1 MSKLKAAN
9 AARKV
14 SPPNPKSKSRISDD
28 SEVRLLSK
36 TEVLERV
43 GGITFVTIWGWMR
56 EGKFPAA
63 RSLGGKSVWVEAEVE
78 AWIKALPL
86 RKYKDWEPAS

>member
-1 MSKLKAAN
+1 MNEKQIPRTGDAG
-9 AARKV
+9 
-14 SPPNPKSKSRISDD
+14 D
-28 SEVRLLSK
+28 SEEARDDLRLASTEK
-36 TEVLERV
+36 TARTLA
-43 GGITFVTIWGWMR
+43 
-56 EGKFPAA
+56 GKFPAA